1 MIIFQVASWNVS
13 PSPEQALSLILC
25 WGLHASAGTELK
37 EEALN
42 ADELSADRS
51 LGDLEDA
58 FDDGQDEPLDREG
71 G

>member
-1 MIIFQVASWNVS
+1 M
-13 PSPEQALSLILC
+13 SLILC
-25 WGLHASAGTELK
+25 WGLNVSAGTELK

-51 LGDLEDA
+51 LGNLEDA

-71 G
+71 GQI